1 MYFSIYINII
11 YFYFKLIIV
20 ILDYKRCE
28 QLILSIPLAS
38 APKDEEPRK
47 RYIRSVVDFT
57 RELTV
62 CALGALLFFM
72 DTPLAK
78 LNLPTNIKI
87 MSLRILNMDNLV
99 WIDDST
105 YESLQIFSTREHQP
119 SNKFTQKSS
128 KESLSILKVLNRC
141 NSVLGSNYLKII
153 LAQPTKNLNVL
164 LYRHEVI
171 EFCLKP
177 CNKSVML
184 SMINCIRY
192 CHCVLVSNVLFL
204 DMIIYF

>member
-1 MYFSIYINII
+1 M
-11 YFYFKLIIV
+11 
-20 ILDYKRCE
+20 
-28 QLILSIPLAS
+28 AS

-47 RYIRSVVDFT
+47 RYIRGVVDFT

-105 YESLQIFSTREHQP
+105 YESLQIFSTHEHQ
-119 SNKFTQKSS
+119 SSDKLTQKST
-128 KESLSILKVLNRC
+128 KEGPSIFDLLNRC

-153 LAQPTKNLNVL
+153 LAQPTKNVNVL

-177 CNKSVML
+177 CNKSAML
-184 SMINCIRY
+184 SMINCIKY
-192 CHCVLVSNVLFL
+192 CRCVLVSNVLFL
-204 DMIIYF
+204 GVIIYF